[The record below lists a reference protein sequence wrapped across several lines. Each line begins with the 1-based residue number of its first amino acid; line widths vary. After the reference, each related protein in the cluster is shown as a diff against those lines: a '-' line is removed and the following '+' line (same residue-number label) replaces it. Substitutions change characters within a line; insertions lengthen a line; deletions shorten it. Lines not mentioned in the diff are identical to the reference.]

1 VACGLVTSFA
11 ASRALSTFVF
21 GVGTADPLTLAG
33 VSALLLIVAATA
45 SYLPSRR
52 ALKVDPV
59 VALRA
64 E

>member
-1 VACGLVTSFA
+1 VAAFVAG
-11 ASRALSTFVF
+11 RALSKFIF
-21 GVGTADPLTLAG
+21 GIGPADPLTLAG
-33 VSALLLIVAATA
+33 VAVLLLIVAATA
-45 SYLPSRR
+45 SYIPSRR

>member
-1 VACGLVTSFA
+1 VTFA
-11 ASRALSTFVF
+11 AV
-21 GVGTADPLTLAG
+21 
-33 VSALLLIVAATA
+33 ALLMLTVAALA
-45 SYLPSRR
+45 SYIPSRR

>member
-1 VACGLVTSFA
+1 VA
-11 ASRALSTFVF
+11 ASAAGRALSSFVF
-21 GVGTADPLTLAG
+21 GIGTADPLTLAG
-33 VSALLLIVAATA
+33 VAVLLLIVAATA
-45 SYLPSRR
+45 SYIPSRR

>member
-1 VACGLVTSFA
+1 M
-11 ASRALSTFVF
+11 
-21 GVGTADPLTLAG
+21 GVGDAPPGGWQGGASTIRFGRVRVAGTELRAETDRLAVATLA
-33 VSALLLIVAATA
+33 
-45 SYLPSRR
+45 SYIPSRR